1 MAKNLKWQDEYWLL
15 LLQIYLQKPV
25 GIKPMYSKEMVDL
38 SMELHIAPNVLFN
51 KMCQIANLETPR
63 IEYFWE
69 LYGNNPR
76 KLKRA
81 VNMLR
86 EMWGFNNA
94 LAFYEGVE
102 TQESFEKDFKPISA
116 DSVLTPVML
125 TLILDLYFR
134 LTPITM
140 VEETPEVQE
149 IAKMM
154 KIKPQEVVEA
164 MEAGCSLLL
173 IDEDTSATNFMVR
186 DSLMASV
193 VSPDKEPITPFLE
206 RARDLYAKAGIST
219 ILVAGSSGAFFHIAD
234 TVIQMDNYVPVDI
247 KEKVIRLLPG
257 YPLPAG
263 NCLEMRMPSSGR
275 IMTKDTTVHT
285 RRNYYG
291 KQTDKPERIKIRVN
305 GTDGFSMGHD
315 EIDLRYIEQI
325 VDQEQ
330 MAALADILKYVC
342 ENMVDGRRTLGEAAG
357 KVVDKLDKE
366 GFGFFRQGGYI
377 PAGLAMPRAQEIY
390 ACLNRFRRP

>member
-15 LLQIYLQKPV
+15 LMQIYLQKPA
-25 GIKPMYSKEMVDL
+25 GIKPMYSKKMVDL

-69 LYGNNPR
+69 LYGNNPK

-94 LAFYEGVE
+94 LEFYEGVE

-149 IAKMM
+149 LAKQI
-154 KIKPQEVVEA
+154 KVKPQEMVEA
-164 MEAGCSLLL
+164 LEAFQHC
-173 IDEDTSATNFMVR
+173 D
-186 DSLMASV
+186 
-193 VSPDKEPITPFLE
+193 P
-206 RARDLYAKAGIST
+206 Y
-219 ILVAGSSGAFFHIAD
+219 
-234 TVIQMDNYVPVDI
+234 
-247 KEKVIRLLPG
+247 
-257 YPLPAG
+257 
-263 NCLEMRMPSSGR
+263 
-275 IMTKDTTVHT
+275 
-285 RRNYYG
+285 
-291 KQTDKPERIKIRVN
+291 
-305 GTDGFSMGHD
+305 
-315 EIDLRYIEQI
+315 
-325 VDQEQ
+325 
-330 MAALADILKYVC
+330 
-342 ENMVDGRRTLGEAAG
+342 
-357 KVVDKLDKE
+357 
-366 GFGFFRQGGYI
+366 
-377 PAGLAMPRAQEIY
+377 
-390 ACLNRFRRP
+390 LNRKDVVMGDLVLACQLIWRRYGNANPEDLASFAEQLKEYFK

>member
-15 LLQIYLQKPV
+15 LLQIYLQKPA

-102 TQESFEKDFKPISA
+102 THESFEKDFKPISA

-149 IAKMM
+149 LAKMM

-164 MEAGCSLLL
+164 MEAFQHC
-173 IDEDTSATNFMVR
+173 D
-186 DSLMASV
+186 
-193 VSPDKEPITPFLE
+193 P
-206 RARDLYAKAGIST
+206 Y
-219 ILVAGSSGAFFHIAD
+219 
-234 TVIQMDNYVPVDI
+234 
-247 KEKVIRLLPG
+247 
-257 YPLPAG
+257 
-263 NCLEMRMPSSGR
+263 
-275 IMTKDTTVHT
+275 
-285 RRNYYG
+285 
-291 KQTDKPERIKIRVN
+291 
-305 GTDGFSMGHD
+305 
-315 EIDLRYIEQI
+315 
-325 VDQEQ
+325 
-330 MAALADILKYVC
+330 
-342 ENMVDGRRTLGEAAG
+342 
-357 KVVDKLDKE
+357 
-366 GFGFFRQGGYI
+366 
-377 PAGLAMPRAQEIY
+377 
-390 ACLNRFRRP
+390 LNRKDKVASDLATACQQIWRKYGNANPEDLASYAEQLKDYFK